1 MFLRRK
7 NIAASN
13 DEELIDAIGKGD
25 REALGGLWDRYAHLL
40 YGVGMKYLKNTEKAK
55 DLVLELFADLPE
67 ILKKHDVVKF
77 RPWIHTVMRNRCL
90 IELRKVKN
98 NVPIEEQPVAIDNA
112 AEIELHEQDLRSLE
126 KAIEEL
132 DAHQRTCITLFHLQ
146 RHSYKEI
153 SAVTGL
159 SVDSVRSNIQN
170 GRRNLR
176 IMIQRND
183 QRNK

>member
-7 NIAASN
+7 NIAGKT

-40 YGVGMKYLKNTEKAK
+40 FGVGMKYLKNTEKAK
-55 DLVLELFADLPE
+55 DVVIELFTGLPE
-67 ILKKHDVVKF
+67 MLKKHEVRQF

-90 IELRKVKN
+90 IELRKEKDQA
-98 NVPIEEQPVAIDNA
+98 PIEEKIVAVEDDD
-112 AEIELHEQDLRSLE
+112 EIELHEQDLRALE
-126 KAIEEL
+126 RAIEKL
-132 DAHQRTCITLFHLQ
+132 DPQQRTCITLFYMQ
-146 RHSYKEI
+146 RYSYKEI
-153 SAVTGL
+153 AATTGMTA
-159 SVDSVRSNIQN
+159 DKVRSNIQN

>member
-7 NIAASN
+7 DIAGKN
-13 DEELIDAIGKGD
+13 DEELIEAIGKGD

-40 YGVGMKYLKNTEKAK
+40 FGVGMKYLKDTEKAK
-55 DLVLELFADLPE
+55 DVVIELFADLPE
-67 ILKKHDVVKF
+67 MLKKHEVMKF

-90 IELRKVKN
+90 LELRKEKGN
-98 NVPIEEQPVAIDNA
+98 ASIEEQIVAIEDEDA
-112 AEIELHEQDLRSLE
+112 SELHEQDLRALE
-126 KAIEEL
+126 SAIEKL
-132 DAHQRTCITLFHLQ
+132 DPQQRTCITLFYMQ
-146 RHSYKEI
+146 RYSYKEI
-153 SAVTGL
+153 AATAGMT
-159 SVDSVRSNIQN
+159 VDNVRSNIQN